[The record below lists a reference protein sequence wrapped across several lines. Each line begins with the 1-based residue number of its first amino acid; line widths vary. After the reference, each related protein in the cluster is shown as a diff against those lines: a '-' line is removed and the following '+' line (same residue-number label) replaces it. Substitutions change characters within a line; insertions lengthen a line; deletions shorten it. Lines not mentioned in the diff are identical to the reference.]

1 MPIEDKESYKWLKSY
16 QATAAVQANC
26 PRTTLVSVGDR
37 EADIYELLQEA
48 AAHPEGPK
56 LLVRAE
62 HNRKLQDEQQ
72 RLWETMQARPVE
84 AVQVLQVPSRAIA
97 PHARRAWRFAT
108 PPSVWSHPEGATAP
122 RLRCGPSW
130 LKSTMPPPASN
141 PWNGCCSPRSR
152 SSSVEQ
158 ACERLMWYSRRWGI
172 EVLHRTLKSGCRIE
186 QRHWVRPIGL
196 GPAWRSIWSWP
207 GASIT

>member
-108 PPSVWSHPEGATAP
+108 PPSVCRTQKAP
-122 RLRCGPSW
+122 RPRACGVGRPGSRARC
-130 LKSTMPPPASN
+130 
-141 PWNGCCSPRSR
+141 PR
-152 SSSVEQ
+152 
-158 ACERLMWYSRRWGI
+158 RRQ
-172 EVLHRTLKSGCRIE
+172 TLGMDAAHHGR
-186 QRHWVRPIGL
+186 
-196 GPAWRSIWSWP
+196 GPAVSSRP
-207 GASIT
+207 ARG